1 MTTNILKQHRFHVA
15 LAFALVYVLWGSTYL
30 AMRVAVEH
38 IQPFVMGGVR
48 YLVAGPLM
56 LAWCVWSG
64 RNVRLTRQDFW
75 RLLAVGLLL
84 LTVGNMGVAW
94 AEVYVPSGL
103 AALIVALVPIWV
115 AIIQAWIFRSAR
127 LSLLGLLGL
136 ALGIV
141 GLVVLL
147 WPRIKP
153 GTHLGQLEMLGVG
166 LLVLAAL
173 GWAMGSVLAGRW
185 TLSVDVFTASAW
197 QMTLGGC
204 FNLLIALVTGQFHHT
219 QWTARGVGAVIY
231 LVICGSWIGFSA
243 YGWLLEHVAT
253 PKVAT
258 YAYVNPV
265 VAVYLGWLFLNEK
278 IDGFM
283 LAGTVIIVAAVALVN
298 LSKLKSLRLGESDMP
313 LVEPARD

>member
-1 MTTNILKQHRFHVA
+1 
-15 LAFALVYVLWGSTYL
+15 
-30 AMRVAVEH
+30 MRVAVEH
-38 IQPFVMGGVR
+38 IPPFVMGGVR
-48 YLVAGPLM
+48 YLIAGPLM
-56 LAWCVWSG
+56 LAWCAWSG
-64 RNVRLTRQDFW
+64 RNIRLTGRDF
-75 RLLAVGLLL
+75 RSLLAVGVLL

-115 AIIQAWIFRSAR
+115 AMIQAWIFKSAR
-127 LSLLGLLGL
+127 LSLLGLVGL

-153 GTHLGQLEMLGVG
+153 GTHLGQLEMFGVG

-185 TLSVDVFTASAW
+185 TLSVDVFTSSAW
-197 QMTLGGC
+197 QMTIGGSV
-204 FNLLIALVTGQFHHT
+204 NLLIALITGQFHQV
-219 QWTARGVGAVIY
+219 QWTARGIGAVIY

-283 LAGTVIIVAAVALVN
+283 LAGTVIIVGAVALVN
-298 LSKLKSLRLGESDMP
+298 LSKLKSLRKDTVLELP
-313 LVEPARD
+313 LVEPAGD